1 MDAKFIKP
9 FVASIQNVFA
19 TMLQLNVTVQP
30 PYLKDD
36 NRPSHDVSGIIGMS
50 GDVTGSVVLSFPQAT
65 AENCVALLSGQK
77 FPMGSP
83 DFADAIGE
91 LVNMVTGGAKA
102 GFKDAK
108 CSISCPSVIVGGN
121 HTVARQTDIPCVVI
135 PCSTDSGELFIE
147 ISIKAIVKADNAAK
161 PATATAS
168 R

>member
-36 NRPSHDVSGIIGMS
+36 NRPQHDVSGIIGMS
-50 GDVTGSVVLSFPQAT
+50 GDVVGSVVLSFPQAT
-65 AENCVALLSGQK
+65 AENCVALLSGEK
-77 FPMGSP
+77 HAMGTP

-121 HTVARQTDIPCVVI
+121 HTVARQSDIPCVVI
-135 PCSTDSGELFIE
+135 PCSTDSGNLYIE
-147 ISIKAIVKADNAAK
+147 ISIKAAAK
-161 PATATAS
+161 TDVPTKSTAVGAA

>member
-1 MDAKFIKP
+1 MEAKFIKP

-19 TMLQLNVTVQP
+19 TMLQLSVTVQP
-30 PYLKDD
+30 PYIKDD
-36 NRPSHDVSGIIGMS
+36 NRPRHDVSGIIGMS

-65 AENCVALLSGQK
+65 AENVVALFCGQK
-77 FPMGSP
+77 YPMGSP

-102 GFKDAK
+102 AFKDAK

-135 PCSTDSGELFIE
+135 PCTTDSGDLFIE
-147 ISIKAIVKADNAAK
+147 VSIKAAPKLDAQLKSAAS
-161 PATATAS
+161 TAQ